1 MSKKLLNGLAAITFL
16 LIVNTPGIVKAE
28 ISENWTTWLIS
39 QIAKNPEVIVAREN
53 LATVRLAAA
62 GRTRPLYN
70 PELETEYE
78 REGDDNNYRIGL
90 NQTLDIWGKR
100 GIRTQQSQLDQ
111 AAAETEFKLT
121 IMRKTAA
128 ALKLLVE
135 WQAARQAAD
144 LSRKQQDDM
153 TALAEQ
159 VKRRQQAGDAGLI
172 ESELAFLGLSEN
184 LKATVA
190 ARVRVRQV
198 ETRLQE
204 QLPEWSSQ
212 KGPIPNKLW
221 TLEINPA
228 AKEQLDKLLDRHPR
242 VATARLQWKSQQQ
255 TAELTRREARP
266 DPTIGFNAGESG
278 RENVFALTFSIPLN
292 ILNSFNAETEAANQ
306 EIMTFKARY
315 QAVKRQQLYA
325 VNTAAV
331 ILEEYRQSYEQ
342 WQKIMQ
348 QRGRQ
353 SRELLE
359 KHWQSGDLD
368 TTQYLIIRQQQNEN
382 LRTGI
387 ELETLYHVAL
397 IDLYLQTGQ
406 IADLLEKL

>member
-1 MSKKLLNGLAAITFL
+1 MSKRLINGLTAIIFL
-16 LIVNTPGIVKAE
+16 LIVNMPGIVGAKT
-28 ISENWTTWLIS
+28 SDSWPGWLAS
-39 QIAKNPEVIVAREN
+39 QIEQNPEVIVAREN
-53 LATVRLAAA
+53 LAAIRLAAV

-100 GIRTQQSQLDQ
+100 GIRTQQSQLNQ
-111 AAAETEFKLT
+111 AAAETEFELT
-121 IMRKTAA
+121 VMQKTADV
-128 ALKLLVE
+128 LQLLVE

-144 LSRKQQDDM
+144 LSRQQQEDM
-153 TALAEQ
+153 TALVEQ
-159 VKRRQQAGDAGLI
+159 VNRRQQAGDAGLI
-172 ESELAFLGLSEN
+172 ESELAFLSLSEN
-184 LKATVA
+184 LKITVA
-190 ARVRVRQV
+190 ARVRVRQA

-204 QLPEWSSQ
+204 QLPGWSPQ
-212 KGPIPNKLW
+212 RAPIPDNLW
-221 TLEINPA
+221 TLAISPA
-228 AKEQLDKLLDRHPR
+228 EKEELDKLVDRHPR
-242 VATARLQWKSQQQ
+242 VAAARLQWESQQQ
-255 TAELTRREARP
+255 TAELTRREAKP

-292 ILNSFNAETEAANQ
+292 IRNSFTAETEAASQ
-306 EIMTFKARY
+306 EIMAFKARY

-325 VNTAAV
+325 VNVATAT
-331 ILEEYRQSYEQ
+331 LREYQQSYDE

-348 QRGRQ
+348 LRGQQ
-353 SRELLE
+353 SRQLLE

-387 ELETLYHVAL
+387 ELETLYRTAL
-397 IDLYLQTGQ
+397 IDLYLQTGH
-406 IADLLEKL
+406 ISNLLAAL